1 MRIRLWLIVFLGC
14 LLSACSESR
23 WQAEALNAVAD
34 RMQQYPDSALIQ
46 IKTINRESL
55 RGRYN
60 KARYAL
66 LYSQALDKNYI
77 DVDSDSLISD
87 ALQYYR
93 RRGPKTEQA
102 YAFYYSGRIY
112 ENRNNIDSAIVQYSH
127 TEELLQDSDNNH
139 LLGLTANALARLYQ
153 QQNFI
158 ELSKE
163 KYIDAAQVFIQGGS
177 KANALHSYIGA
188 ISMSAILED
197 YDAVDSYYHVAHD
210 LAAEL
215 CDTTQLLNLTKI
227 KAASIIDKSGDYE
240 ECIEVLNSAVA
251 NYNHGVV
258 PREYYSILSNCYL
271 RLNRPDIAFLYA
283 YPQLDAASSSR
294 AQLEAHYILS
304 QIYDAKQEHSKAY
317 EHSLRA
323 LALSDSLYF
332 AEKETV
338 LPELYAKYR
347 NEQLALH
354 NSYINRI
361 NRYQFYIGG
370 ILLLT
375 VLAICL
381 WLINRRQNHILRQE
395 KEIAEYRDVIFRLRD
410 EYENMRQS
418 KQNDANANIETINR
432 RIAFL
437 KQILETTAQ
446 FGHNKEA
453 FYARIEQLLSKNG
466 TNNRNSNGVSEI
478 LQIFQDITNARNAG
492 FIDILKNRYPELS
505 NQEIGLYCMISM
517 GLSKSAICM
526 VMNISAKSLYNYRNI
541 LRQKIRI
548 TNEETTIEQHYHA
561 LCEELINAR

>member
-93 RRGPKTEQA
+93 RRGPKNEQA
-102 YAFYYSGRIY
+102 CAFYYSGRIY

-127 TEELLQDSDNNH
+127 TEELLQGSDNNH

-354 NSYINRI
+354 NSYLNRI

-410 EYENMRQS
+410 EYENLCQS

-492 FIDILKNRYPELS
+492 FIDTLKNRYPELS